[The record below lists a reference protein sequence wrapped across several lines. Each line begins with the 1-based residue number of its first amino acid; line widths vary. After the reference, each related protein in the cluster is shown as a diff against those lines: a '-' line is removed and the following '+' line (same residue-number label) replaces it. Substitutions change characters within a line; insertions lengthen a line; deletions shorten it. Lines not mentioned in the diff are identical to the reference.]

1 MKKLMCTCLFS
12 AVLLASCGE
21 EIATVTKDE
30 FERLESGMTYEEVVE
45 IVGGIEKEKQV
56 NHLDETLVMYEFD
69 GEDGAEDD
77 SNVSLLFNKEKL
89 DIKLETGLLSEVEE
103 LTQDEK
109 NKINE
114 ENRKML
120 LEKDV
125 IEIINNTLGETNN
138 LDKSTVESVEV
149 SEDKIAISLNG
160 SDNVT
165 NNAVKEMMWMDSAKI
180 LELIEEES
188 GSKDISVN
196 WQFPLVDTYGNETD
210 EVVMSF
216 DLDRE
221 TLNKINWE
229 NFSSDNIPN
238 ISKNYYEH
246 AAFNK

>member
-1 MKKLMCTCLFS
+1 MFIGYL
-12 AVLLASCGE
+12 
-21 EIATVTKDE
+21 I
-30 FERLESGMTYEEVVE
+30 MTYLGILLILVFGILSIVQFLKKNNKKGIRLLMFAGISVLVVIFSFVASLFALPAPESTSEEKIEVSADALEVE
-45 IVGGIEKEKQV
+45 VEQ
-56 NHLDETLVMYEFD
+56 
-69 GEDGAEDD
+69 
-77 SNVSLLFNKEKL
+77 
-89 DIKLETGLLSEVEE
+89 EE
-103 LTQDEK
+103 LTPEDKERINK
-109 NKINE
+109 NYQEIQ
-114 ENRKML
+114 RRI
-120 LEKDV
+120 LEDDIV
-125 IEIINNTLGETNN
+125 QIINDTLGETNN